1 MRPQRTEKFK
11 STVKPASEDVYDI
24 ALDSDGSRA
33 INRDDSFRSYI
44 ARQAEEILDATR
56 DKVGAKAAE
65 SQVRSY
71 IYLVVDA
78 LLTTRQKDTFATKY
92 WRFQLQ
98 KSFLSEGKNP
108 NKEDLQAISSYL
120 GQLEH
125 SPDLQSAVIRAT
137 KICRSLMEILKLKKI
152 PGDAE
157 FQFKGRLKRLL
168 ERRDKALR
176 KKLSAGDMEQS
187 PKLDRRSNCGS
198 RLVYT

>member
-1 MRPQRTEKFK
+1 
-11 STVKPASEDVYDI
+11 VKPASEDVYDI